1 MWNHFHSLE
10 FSCGLYPLTLWVE
23 NMKFSPKH
31 FVKMQFKPVI
41 LSIFSKLG
49 VFFVSCVYYPL
60 TNFYHVSLI
69 AFCQCD
75 LDLPKQPYTEFYQIN
90 FCVARR
96 SLLSCLPSQMFCCI
110 SPSVVGIW
118 KGYINLKRCRRRNCE
133 NKCWCVLYAIV

>member
-1 MWNHFHSLE
+1 MYILWYYKVVWKSFP
-10 FSCGLYPLTLWVE
+10 FFGVSCGLDFAVSVGLKTNRRV
-23 NMKFSPKH
+23 PKH

-41 LSIFSKLG
+41 LSIFFKLG

-75 LDLPKQPYTEFYQIN
+75 IDLPKQPYTKFSQK
-90 FCVARR
+90 FFVMR

-133 NKCWCVLYAIV
+133 N